1 MYQNEI
7 GKAAGE
13 VWRYLDKNGPSPED
27 KVHKDLKNIKS
38 TELFQQALG
47 WLAREDKI
55 DINTAKKPVMLSKK
69 K

>member
-13 VWRYLDKNGPSPED
+13 VWRYLDKNSPAPME
-27 KVHKDLKNIKS
+27 KTRKDLKNINRD
-38 TELFQQALG
+38 LFQQALG

-55 DINTAKKPVMLSKK
+55 DINTAQKPIMLSKK
-69 K
+69 H